1 MLILVFLV
9 VGAEEQRSRTV
20 NIRNRDDVSTYEKG
34 EQVPLDVALEG
45 LRRLKDER
53 RLENRF

>member
-1 MLILVFLV
+1 M
-9 VGAEEQRSRTV
+9 V
-20 NIRNRDDVSTYEKG
+20 NIRNRDDVSTHEKV

-45 LRRLKDER
+45 LRQLKEEW